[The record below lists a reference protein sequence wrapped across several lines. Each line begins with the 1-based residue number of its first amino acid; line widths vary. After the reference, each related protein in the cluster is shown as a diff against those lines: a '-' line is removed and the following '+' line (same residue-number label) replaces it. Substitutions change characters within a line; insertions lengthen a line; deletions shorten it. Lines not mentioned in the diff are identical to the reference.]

1 MQLGPWTIHI
11 KQTSTLKF
19 STFPLHCCVLPD
31 VTGLSE
37 QLAQLLHSCP
47 TVFQSNSAWK
57 GQTWHNFHTWAV
69 IRRNEQSLLSLLR
82 HFVKSYLP
90 TFRSGVRV
98 LPCSHIGRG
107 LMCSGVVMIDHV
119 CTWPIVFSRIFAFP
133 SQFLD
138 GFTLLVRI
146 IPSPAPALYWRVTGN
161 PRTQEVKTS
170 ALPWGLASFQPW
182 KYNSSLVTGKLNI
195 ACLNTGKLSWELY
208 NWCYPLFKAS

>member
-1 MQLGPWTIHI
+1 M
-11 KQTSTLKF
+11 
-19 STFPLHCCVLPD
+19 
-31 VTGLSE
+31 
-37 QLAQLLHSCP
+37 
-47 TVFQSNSAWK
+47 
-57 GQTWHNFHTWAV
+57 

-107 LMCSGVVMIDHV
+107 LMCSGVVMMDHV

-161 PRTQEVKTS
+161 PGTQEVKTS
-170 ALPWGLASFQPW
+170 ALFWGLAPFQPW

-195 ACLNTGKLSWELY
+195 ACLNTGKLSWELMLPSFQSQLNITAVKQEFY
-208 NWCYPLFKAS
+208 RLGVSIAQLQSWLAKWRSDAGTVSL